1 MPLLNLVAKMDSKNL
16 VIDIGN
22 TRTKAAVFSGADMV
36 QKIYCND
43 PVSEIKSLVTN
54 HSIEKSIYLTTGKV
68 SDAFGKFLKEELY
81 AIELTHKTHVPVKN
95 LYGTPETLGRDRLA
109 AVVGAQAFFPNSNC
123 LVIDAGTCITYDWL
137 TKEGEYLGGN
147 IAPGITMRLQAMDH
161 FTAKLP
167 LVEKADID
175 NPIGKST
182 ELALRNGA
190 LWGAVQEV
198 DGYIRWGRKNFSQ
211 LKVIFTG
218 GDTNFFVKHLKRRI
232 FARPNIVLAG
242 LNKILSINA

>member
-1 MPLLNLVAKMDSKNL
+1 MSHKAANL

-22 TRTKAAVFSGADMV
+22 TRTKAAVFSGNKLV
-36 QKIYCND
+36 EKIIF
-43 PVSEIKSLVTN
+43 SENPIDKIKELQTN
-54 HSIEKSIYLTTGKV
+54 HSIQKSIYLATGNI
-68 SDAFGKFLKEELY
+68 DPDFGIFLKKELK
-81 AIELTHKTHVPVKN
+81 AIELSHKTKVPVKN
-95 LYGTPETLGRDRLA
+95 LYGTPKTLGRDRLA
-109 AVVGAQAFFPNSNC
+109 AVVGAQTIFPDHNC

-137 TKEGEYLGGN
+137 TADGAYQGGN
-147 IAPGITMRLQAMDH
+147 IAPGITMRLKAMNH

-167 LVEKADID
+167 LVEKDDID

-190 LWGAVQEV
+190 LWGTVQEV
-198 DGYIRWGRKNFSQ
+198 DGYIRWGRKNFGQ

-232 FARPNIVLAG
+232 FARPNIVLTG
-242 LNKILSINA
+242 LNKIISFNA